1 MPQASPTTST
11 IALLGPSGTFTDQA
25 EQRFL
30 ATPSQSRQM
39 HGSILSAARA
49 VAAGR
54 AGGAFLPLENTLG
67 GPVLET
73 LRALLEN
80 DLRIYRSFQMPI
92 EHCLLCT
99 GSKEGI
105 TEIASHPQA
114 LAQCSVYLRE
124 AFPNA
129 VLREM
134 PSTAAAATAAQN
146 SPHLAAI
153 AGPEQANGGLHVL
166 ATDIA
171 NAKGNATRFC
181 LAAPLRADIP
191 QDSTPKKRRTL
202 LFFETENEVGALG
215 KVLGIFEHQHI
226 NLSSL
231 CSVPLSR
238 PQEFGFFVLF
248 DGGDVQLLEQ
258 ALSNNTRQLR
268 VLGSFVDEL

>member
-1 MPQASPTTST
+1 M
-11 IALLGPSGTFTDQA
+11 
-25 EQRFL
+25 
-30 ATPSQSRQM
+30 ATGQ
-39 HGSILSAARA
+39 
-49 VAAGR
+49 

-80 DLRIYRSFQMPI
+80 NLRIHRSFQMPI
-92 EHCLLCT
+92 EHCLLCA
-99 GSKEGI
+99 GPKEGI
-105 TEIASHPQA
+105 SEIASHPQA

-134 PSTAAAATAAQN
+134 PSTAAAAKAARN
-146 SPHLAAI
+146 SPHMAAI
-153 AGPEQANGGLHVL
+153 AGPDQAKNGLNML

-181 LAAPLRADIP
+181 LALASGADIP
-191 QDSTPKKRRTL
+191 ANPADNQRRTL
-202 LFFETENEVGALG
+202 LFFQTKNQVGALG
-215 KVLGIFEHQHI
+215 KVLGVFESKHI

-231 CSVPLSR
+231 CSVPLVR

-248 DGGDVQLLEQ
+248 DGGDVQSLEQ
-258 ALSNNTRQLR
+258 TLLGSTCQLR